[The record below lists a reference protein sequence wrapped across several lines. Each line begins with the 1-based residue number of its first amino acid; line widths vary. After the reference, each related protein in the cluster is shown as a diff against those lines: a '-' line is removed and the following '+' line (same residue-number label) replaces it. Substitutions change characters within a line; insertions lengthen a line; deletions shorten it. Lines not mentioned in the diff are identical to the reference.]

1 MVHTLE
7 TIKSGGG
14 SIKVGTTGTISSL
27 MTRELESIKPA
38 PRTPQTPPVSVACG
52 ATGAKKLQPRKSLDE
67 ASTSSSSNNTTH
79 KSHEV
84 VQKTKSYDK
93 STHRVPMLGSDN
105 KMPDRTANRQ
115 KTNKKGPKIVEIVD
129 IRCGQPDRAWANP
142 ITNKLKKL
150 GFSKLSESI
159 I

>member
-7 TIKSGGG
+7 TIKGGGG
-14 SIKVGTTGTISSL
+14 SIKVGTTGTIGSL

-38 PRTPQTPPVSVACG
+38 PQTPQTPPVSVACG
-52 ATGAKKLQPRKSLDE
+52 ATSAKRLQPRKSLDE
-67 ASTSSSSNNTTH
+67 ASTSSSSNNTTCR
-79 KSHEV
+79 SHV
-84 VQKTKSYDK
+84 FVRKTKSYAK

-105 KMPDRTANRQ
+105 KIPDRTPNRE
-115 KTNKKGPKIVEIVD
+115 KTNKKGRNIVEIVD
-129 IRCGQPDRAWANP
+129 VRCGQPDRAWANP

-159 I
+159 V

>member
-52 ATGAKKLQPRKSLDE
+52 AKKLQPRKSLDE
-67 ASTSSSSNNTTH
+67 ASTSSSSNNTTR